1 MKTLLSRKE
10 REGKVGRKQG
20 RDTTELEQRS
30 RMNYCVTECL
40 RLRDKE
46 GYWEFKAKKSEAKV
60 WEVQIRETECDRL
73 CELINS
79 Y

>member
-1 MKTLLSRKE
+1 
-10 REGKVGRKQG
+10 
-20 RDTTELEQRS
+20 
-30 RMNYCVTECL
+30 MNYCVTERL

-46 GYWEFKAKKSEAKV
+46 GYWALKAKKSEAKV
-60 WEVQIRETECDRL
+60 WEGQVQRKTESDRL